1 MSSSTMSI
9 RPLLRDISAY
19 TFGDVLTKGIG
30 FLTIIIYSYFLSQ
43 EEMGVYGYLMV
54 ILGFCTTFLILGF
67 DNVYAR
73 FFFEQKSESGLQKL
87 TSTLFWF
94 LCLWFSSL
102 MLIYFLIDD
111 FLSAL
116 LFENQDHQK
125 VLIWAIL
132 SLPLKLF
139 SILSNQAL
147 RNQFKKRLFVFYN
160 VSTALITII
169 SAILLL
175 QFSEYGLISI
185 FLAILL
191 GDIFV
196 LPFRL
201 KSISNLLKFRFDR
214 IVLKNALQFGVPF
227 LPVSIAYWVFSGADR
242 FMLEKLTDLETVGR
256 YTVAVTLS
264 GVMSVV
270 SGGIG
275 NAWSPYAVKT
285 YEKDKEEAKTLFRR
299 FLKIMIV
306 LTLALISLVCFF
318 GKEIISVLLDD
329 EYASIFYPFL
339 ILIIGVSFKLTTQV
353 TAVGISLKKKTQYFT
368 FITLFVA
375 LLNIGLNTIFIPLYS
390 EIGAAVATLISYSV
404 LTLLYS
410 FVSQKLFKV
419 AYDKTFIFIS
429 LIALIVVFFISFLNF
444 QNRMILFTV
453 GFLAILWNREL
464 LINKIK

>member
-1 MSSSTMSI
+1 MSSNIISI
-9 RPLLRDISAY
+9 RPLLKDISAY

-54 ILGFCTTFLILGF
+54 LLGFCTTFLILGF
-67 DNVYAR
+67 DNAYAR
-73 FFFEQKSESGLQKL
+73 FFFEQNSESGLQKL

-94 LCLWFSSL
+94 LLIWFFVL
-102 MLIYFLIDD
+102 FVIYFLAND
-111 FLSAL
+111 FLASL

-139 SILSNQAL
+139 SVLSNQAL

-160 VSTALITII
+160 VSTAFITII

-175 QFSEYGLISI
+175 QFTEYGLVSI

-191 GDIFV
+191 GDIVV

-201 KSISNLLKFRFDR
+201 NSISNFLKFQMDTV
-214 IVLKNALQFGVPF
+214 VLKQALKYGVPF
-227 LPVSIAYWVFSGADR
+227 LPVSIAYWIFSGADR
-242 FMLEKLTDLETVGR
+242 FMLEQLTDLETVGR

-264 GVMSVV
+264 GVMSVI

-275 NAWSPYAVKT
+275 NAWSPHAVKT
-285 YEKDKEEAKTLFRR
+285 YENDEEEAKVLFRR
-299 FLKIMIV
+299 FLKLLIV
-306 LTLALISLVCFF
+306 FPLTLISLICFF
-318 GKEIISVLLDD
+318 GKEVIQILLDQ

-339 ILIIGVSFKLTTQV
+339 ILVIGVSFKLTTQV

-368 FITLFVA
+368 TITFFVA
-375 LLNIGLNTIFIPLYS
+375 FLNIGLNAFLIPLYS
-390 EIGAAVATLISYSV
+390 EIGAAIATLISYVFLTVIYSV
-404 LTLLYS
+404 
-410 FVSQKLFKV
+410 VSQKLFYV
-419 AYDKTFIFIS
+419 AYNKTFNFIC
-429 LIALIVVFFISFLNF
+429 LLGLMIVFLVSFLNF
-444 QNRMILFTV
+444 PFRIILFV
-453 GFLAILWNREL
+453 IGLSVVLWKREFIL
-464 LINKIK
+464 NKIK